1 MGIPRQARRQAALL
15 SVVLAAASTGA
26 AQVDSSSIDTASV
39 TTLRSRAAR
48 QKFDTVL
55 GAADARQLQ
64 IKDGRRYG
72 WAKIEPWHEVYDRDT
87 TELARGAI
95 VARISAEAPY
105 KPLGLGP
112 GINWWWIDRKGG
124 TWRSIVFSEARM
136 YAEGRN
142 ARFVTRLG
150 PMIVHPYDPWR
161 QSIARF
167 VAVDSTMGMW
177 ITSLRGCRPLL
188 IPDWYWRFER
198 AAPWPTPEPG
208 RKP

>member
-15 SVVLAAASTGA
+15 SVVLAAAGTGA

-48 QKFDTVL
+48 LKFDTVL

-64 IKDGRRYG
+64 IRDGRRYG

-87 TELARGAI
+87 ADLAQGVI

-105 KPLGLGP
+105 EPLGLGR

-124 TWRSIVFSEARM
+124 TWRSIMFSER
-136 YAEGRN
+136 RN
-142 ARFVTRLG
+142 ARVVTRLG
-150 PMIVHPYDPWR
+150 PMIVHSYDPWR

-167 VAVDSTMGMW
+167 VEVDSRMGIW
-177 ITSLRGCRPLL
+177 ITSLKGCRPFL
-188 IPDWYWRFER
+188 IPDSYWRFEQ
-198 AAPWPTPEPG
+198 AMPWPTPQPG